1 MTFDSSAYGRRLRLS
16 AASIAASPSFWLIA
30 TGLLTLILYAP
41 TLGYWFFSDDFLVLR
56 AAHFV
61 GPLGYIREAFDFS
74 YYDDHARV
82 IDFLRDF
89 DIPLPFVFASY
100 RPLTWISLEGMHLV
114 FGDKPAGYHA
124 VSLAVHLANTLL
136 VWLIASRLMRSRLGP
151 FLAATVF
158 ALHPAYVIAVAW
170 ITDIGTPLATGAALL
185 SLLSFMKSTETDPP
199 HRTWYLV
206 SIASF
211 GASTFFH
218 QETIPWFVVLAAF
231 LFLVDPAHRN
241 RMFDLASWAILS
253 PYIWIAVS
261 SFALQLWIG
270 EHTPIYIAPQL
281 GSHMLTHFKNFA
293 SNSLLPAI
301 PGQAA
306 AHFVAFVSFLVMLV
320 ALPAMAYLPRRKRAL
335 PRGELF
341 VILWFFASLAPLLTI
356 DFWFDVDLNRKLY
369 AAGPALAIF
378 LAMFGTSL
386 VDLVPR
392 RLQVPSRAF
401 ASLLLLLALAGAMV
415 GARNSLRDLETRALE
430 AKQFVSALRETYPSL
445 PQGSTLYVVDA
456 PDSLRYLGDV
466 HLVGAVQ
473 AFYGRVD
480 VYGLSE
486 EEATSLETLGVAAS
500 SECGILA
507 CQERLLTL
515 DANDQIFRYKPG
527 SR

>member
-1 MTFDSSAYGRRLRLS
+1 MASDSLAYGRRLRLS
-16 AASIAASPSFWLIA
+16 AASISASPIFWLIV

-41 TLGYWFFSDDFLVLR
+41 TLGYWFFADDFLVLR

-61 GPLGYIREAFDFS
+61 GPLGYIKKAFDFT

-89 DIPLPFVFASY
+89 NTPLPFVFAY
-100 RPLTWISLEGMHLV
+100 RPLTWIILEGMHLV

-136 VWLIASRLMRSRLGP
+136 VWLIASRLMRSRVGP

-158 ALHPAYVIAVAW
+158 ALHPAYVVAVAW

-185 SLLSFMKSTETDPP
+185 SLLSFMKSTEANPP
-199 HRTWYLV
+199 HRAWYLV

-218 QETIPWFVVLAAF
+218 EETVPWFVVLAGF
-231 LFLVDPAHRN
+231 HFLVDPTHRN
-241 RMFDLASWAILS
+241 RMVDLASWAILS
-253 PYIWIAVS
+253 PYIWIAVG

-270 EHTPIYIAPQL
+270 EHTPAYPDPHL
-281 GSHMLTHFKNFA
+281 GTHMLTHFKNFA

-306 AHFVAFVSFLVMLV
+306 AHFLAFVSFLVMLV
-320 ALPAMAYLPRRKRAL
+320 ALPAMAYLSRRKRAL

-341 VILWFFASLAPLLTI
+341 VILWFFASLAPLLSV
-356 DFWFDVDLNRKLY
+356 DFWFDVGILNRKLY
-369 AAGPALAIF
+369 VAGPALAIF

-386 VDLVPR
+386 IDLVPR

-401 ASLLLLLALAGAMV
+401 ASLLLMLAVAGAIV
-415 GARNSLRDLETRALE
+415 GARNNLRDLDTRALE
-430 AKQFVSALRETYPSL
+430 AKQFVHALRETYPSL
-445 PQGSTLYVVDA
+445 PQGGTLYVVDA
-456 PDSLRYLGDV
+456 PDSLRYLGDI

-480 VYGLSE
+480 AYGLSE
-486 EEATSLETLGVAAS
+486 EEANSLETLGVAAS
-500 SECGILA
+500 SN
-507 CQERLLTL
+507 QEGPSTL
-515 DANDQIFRYKPG
+515 RASDRIFRYLAG